1 MYQIKLPVQIWCC
14 VRFHIYLEFE
24 CEVSCL
30 AANKSRIFGVQKAP
44 LILVSTKQNGRLKGS
59 LKATAI
65 NPLSI

>member
-1 MYQIKLPVQIWCC
+1 M
-14 VRFHIYLEFE
+14 
-24 CEVSCL
+24 VSFSCM

-65 NPLSI
+65 KPVIDLI

>member
-1 MYQIKLPVQIWCC
+1 M
-14 VRFHIYLEFE
+14 
-24 CEVSCL
+24 VSFSSAYSCM

-65 NPLSI
+65 KPVIDLI